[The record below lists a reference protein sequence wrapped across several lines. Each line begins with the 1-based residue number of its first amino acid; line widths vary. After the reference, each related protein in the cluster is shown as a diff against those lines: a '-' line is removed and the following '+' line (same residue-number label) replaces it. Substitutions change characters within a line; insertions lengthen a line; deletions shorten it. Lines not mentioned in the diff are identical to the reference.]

1 MKKITKTIKKKKP
14 VKRTKLAK
22 KPVKPIVKK
31 RAIKKPVVK
40 KRAIKKPVVKK
51 HLRKKRVQQEAT
63 NIKQT
68 KIKLIG
74 IGGGGCS
81 IVSEISSSLKRIDFI
96 GANTD
101 VQALKKMN
109 KNCKKLQFGQ
119 ELTNGLGCGMNPE
132 LGKKSAESEKE
143 KIKKMLEDTDFC
155 ILVSCLGGGAGS
167 GASPIFADI
176 CKELKIISFG
186 IFTLPF
192 KFEGEK
198 KYKIA
203 QNALEK
209 IKPNLNG
216 YTIIPNERI
225 FQIIDRSTP
234 LEKSLY
240 ELNKILEQG
249 LEGLIEM
256 IYLPGL
262 INIDWSDL
270 RAILSGQGKLCFLN
284 SGQGKRDQT
293 PEELT
298 REALNNKLNTYNIE
312 GAEKILYNIASDKD
326 ITMEEVQRISENI
339 TSFNPKAKIIFG
351 VSFHPKY
358 KGKIKITLLAVG
370 CEEQGKLKEKAKQIK
385 EKIVS
390 LQLIKNIPDENQKDN
405 KELESPTP
413 ARDAS
418 RSDAG
423 GSDTGPVSKEPV
435 SDATP
440 AQQPD
445 DNSITGVPAGDVE
458 HRDTNEPAQ
467 NVIAVSKQKPQQ
479 KQTKK
484 KPKKSA
490 KKPKPQKPKKAQ
502 NHEKKISSPLLLPQ
516 DALKRKNALELKK
529 EAEEAEK
536 KLLEQEE
543 QWETPAFLRKD

>member
-1 MKKITKTIKKKKP
+1 MKKTTKTIKKN
-14 VKRTKLAK
+14 KRTKSVKPAK
-22 KPVKPIVKK
+22 KLVAKK
-31 RAIKKPVVK
+31 TI
-40 KRAIKKPVVKK
+40 
-51 HLRKKRVQQEAT
+51 RKKQTQKPAE

-81 IVSEISSSLKRIDFI
+81 IVSEISGSLKKIDFI
-96 GANTD
+96 AANTD
-101 VQALKKMN
+101 AQALKKMN

-119 ELTNGLGCGMNPE
+119 KLTNGLGCGMNPE
-132 LGKKSAESEKE
+132 LGKKSAENERE
-143 KIKKMLEDTDFC
+143 KIKKMLEDADFC

-167 GASPIFADI
+167 GASPVFADI

-203 QNALEK
+203 ESALDK

-225 FQIIDRSTP
+225 FQIIDKSTP

-240 ELNKILEQG
+240 TLNKILEQG

-270 RAILSGQGKLCFLN
+270 KTILSGQGKLCFLN
-284 SGQGKRDQT
+284 SGQGKRGQT

-298 REALNNKLNTYNIE
+298 REVLNNKLNTYNID
-312 GAEKILYNIASDKD
+312 GADKILYNIASDKD
-326 ITMEEVQRISENI
+326 ITMEEVQQISENI

-351 VSFHPKY
+351 VSYYPKY
-358 KGKIKITLLAVG
+358 NGRIKITLLAVG
-370 CEEQGKLKEKAKQIK
+370 CGEQGKLKEKAKKIK

-390 LQLIKNIPDENQKDN
+390 LQIIKNDPVVNEEDN
-405 KELESPTP
+405 KKEESQTEPTDNVP
-413 ARDAS
+413 NS
-418 RSDAG
+418 NSDEQKSQEKEEEKEEEPQEKPDKTKTLA
-423 GSDTGPVSKEPV
+423 TKKSKPK
-435 SDATP
+435 
-440 AQQPD
+440 
-445 DNSITGVPAGDVE
+445 
-458 HRDTNEPAQ
+458 
-467 NVIAVSKQKPQQ
+467 KQKP
-479 KQTKK
+479 
-484 KPKKSA
+484 KPKKL
-490 KKPKPQKPKKAQ
+490 KKPAR
-502 NHEKKISSPLLLPQ
+502 NSDNNEKKISNTLLLPQ
-516 DALKRKNALELKK
+516 DALKRKNALEIKK
-529 EAEEAEK
+529 EAEDAEK

-543 QWETPAFLRKD
+543 QWETPAFLRKN